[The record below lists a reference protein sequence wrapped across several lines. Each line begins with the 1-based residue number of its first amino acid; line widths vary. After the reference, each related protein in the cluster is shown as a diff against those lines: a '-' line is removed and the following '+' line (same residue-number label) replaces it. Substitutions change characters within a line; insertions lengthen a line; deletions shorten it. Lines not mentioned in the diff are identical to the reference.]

1 MESNHRIEDGWG
13 GGLDE
18 EIGGKKKED
27 GYRREALLKEKGEE
41 LVGETSGE
49 IEQERRWLGEEG
61 LGGREAWHDPSRR
74 EDTQIAARIL

>member
-41 LVGETSGE
+41 LEWGKLVGK
-49 IEQERRWLGEEG
+49 
-61 LGGREAWHDPSRR
+61 
-74 EDTQIAARIL
+74 